1 MMFFLKI
8 LYPRNILKII
18 KNPNLVLISIKYILK
33 RIFFDFIFLFKKKHK
48 YKIIFLA
55 GMPMSATTLVKN
67 MFGYVPGYFTRYMPM
82 PFNIEV
88 NQDISQ
94 SAFKYCPGWSY
105 TLVKTHLNPKQSNI
119 DIIKKN
125 KVEKV
130 IVTYRDLRD
139 VAVARYNRLV
149 KFPKTKNEKD
159 YFDYKTVNKEDG
171 LEHSILVVS
180 RVFPDWIFGWFEIA
194 KNYKNFVHFCKFEDL
209 ITNRNIEFKKMLEFY
224 DLHLTEIEI
233 NKIIEKTK
241 GKKNMEENLNN
252 FQLLPLAYA
261 SNFRSG
267 KIGSWEDEFTSK
279 NKNTFKKNLGNTL
292 IKLGYEKDLNW

>member
-8 LYPRNILKII
+8 LYPKNIFKII
-18 KNPNLVLISIKYILK
+18 KNPNLVIISIKYILK
-33 RIFFDFIFLFKKKHK
+33 RIFFDLVFLFQKKHK

-67 MFGYVPGYFTRYMPM
+67 MFAYVPGYFTRYMPI
-82 PFNIEV
+82 PFDIEV
-88 NQDISQ
+88 NQNISQ
-94 SAFKYCPGWSY
+94 SAFRYCPRWSY

-139 VAVARYNRLV
+139 VAIARYNRLL
-149 KFPKTKNEKD
+149 KFPKTKSEKD

-180 RVFPDWIFGWFEIA
+180 REFPKWIFGWFEVA
-194 KNYKNFVHFCKFEDL
+194 KKYKNFVHFCKFEDL
-209 ITNRNIEFKKMLEFY
+209 IVNRDIEFKKMLKFY
-224 DLHLTEIEI
+224 DLCLTEDEI
-233 NKIIEKTK
+233 TKIVDKTK
-241 GKKNMEENLNN
+241 GKKSMEENLKN

-267 KIGSWEDEFTSK
+267 KIGSWKDEFTSN
-279 NKNTFKKNLGNTL
+279 NKNTFKKELGNTL
-292 IKLGYEKDLNW
+292 IKLGYEKNLNW